1 MALAV
6 SWDILRYSSETH
18 LAWQSQ
24 SALGGAPIS
33 TSRQP
38 PDDPLD
44 AFCKDTEAYLSGRI
58 GGRLSRLTFAA
69 KDIFDV
75 AGHVTGGGNP
85 DWKATHPPAERNAW
99 VIQTLVNAGA
109 DMVGKTHT
117 DELTRG
123 ILGENA
129 HYGTPINSK
138 ALERVP
144 GGSSSGSAAAVA
156 GGLVNFALGSD
167 TGGSVRIPASFCGL
181 YGLRPTHGRIPLD
194 GILMQAPSY
203 DTIGWFARD
212 AETYARVSEVLF
224 QNQIPDVSPSRLVIA
239 QDAFEE
245 ADESVSGVL
254 LPLAE
259 KIAALADSSS
269 TQRLSPNGL
278 AEWASQQ
285 NVLQS
290 KEAWDSVKNWVD
302 QVNPRFSFWVS
313 ERYTLAINLT
323 QDQLDEAVV
332 LRDQVRNKMDEVFAG
347 GGFVCLPTS
356 PCPAPLR
363 GLPASAKKEL
373 QSRLSR
379 LTCIAGTTGRPQ
391 LSIPMAEVNGL
402 PVGISIMGDHGSD
415 EELIGFARRVEAA
428 LAR

>member
-1 MALAV
+1 MA
-6 SWDILRYSSETH
+6 R
-18 LAWQSQ
+18 
-24 SALGGAPIS
+24 P
-33 TSRQP
+33 RQP
-38 PDDPLD
+38 LADPLD
-44 AFCKDTEAYLSGRI
+44 AFCKDTGAYLSGRI
-58 GGRLSRLTFAA
+58 GGSLSSLTFAA

-85 DWKATHPPAERNAW
+85 DWKATHPPAEQNAW
-99 VIQTLVNAGA
+99 VVQTLVNAGA
-109 DMVGKTHT
+109 TMVGKTHT

-129 HYGTPINSK
+129 HYGTPINPK
-138 ALERVP
+138 AKERVP

-156 GGLVNFALGSD
+156 GGLVDFALGSD

-181 YGLRPTHGRIPLD
+181 YGLRPTHGRIPLE

-212 AETYARVSEVLF
+212 ASTYARVAEALF
-224 QNQIPDVSPSRLVIA
+224 QTVIPDSGPSRLVIA

-245 ADESVSGVL
+245 ADADVSDVL

-259 KIAALADSSS
+259 QMAALAGSS
-269 TQRLSPNGL
+269 TTVRLAPNGL
-278 AEWASQQ
+278 AEWAAQQ

-290 KEAWDSVKNWVD
+290 KEAWDSVKDWVD

-313 ERYTLAINLT
+313 QRYNFAIGLT
-323 QDQLDEAVV
+323 DAQLSEAALVRDQLRA
-332 LRDQVRNKMDEVFAG
+332 RMDEVFAG
-347 GGFVCLPTS
+347 GGFVCLPTAVA
-356 PCPAPLR
+356 PAPLR
-363 GLPASAKKEL
+363 GLPTSAKIDV
-373 QSRLSR
+373 QMRLSR

-391 LSIPMAEVNGL
+391 LSLPLAEVNGL
-402 PVGISIMGDHGSD
+402 PVGISIMGERGAD

-428 LAR
+428 LAS